1 MSEIKPFRGIIYN
14 KEKVKDLNQVIA
26 PPYDIISSGLQER
39 LYRSSPYN
47 IVRIDFGRE
56 YPDDTPEK
64 NKYKRAFSY
73 INDWLKEGILKRD
86 ESESIYIYKMD
97 YLSPKGVK
105 KTLRGFVCLVKLED
119 LSKGIILPHEN
130 TYSGPRVDRLNLL
143 RATRTNTSLIFSLYP
158 GEGKISE
165 IIYRINPAGTALEV
179 RDSDGTSHTLW
190 AIRDTSLID
199 NIVKEIKNRPIFIA
213 DGHHRYE
220 TALLFRDEMRKK
232 GEEGYDYVMM
242 FLADIEDEGLTIL
255 PTHRFIQNIPISDN
269 KEIRKTIGNGFE
281 LKTILTREVMLKE
294 LEEKEHLCFGMYIDG
309 IYYLLTLKENALE
322 SFAGLPPALR
332 NLDSAILHFLI
343 FEKFLGMKNGDYD
356 YERDVDEVIRKVDSG
371 DFRIGFFMNPPK
383 VKEVKEIA
391 LSGERMPPKTTF
403 FYPKLVTGMVINKF
417 D

>member
-1 MSEIKPFRGIIYN
+1 MAEIKPFRGIIYN
-14 KEKVKDLNQVIA
+14 KEGVKDLNQVIA

-56 YPDDTPEK
+56 YPDDNPEN
-64 NKYKRAFSY
+64 NKYKRALLY
-73 INDWLKEGILKRD
+73 INDWFKEGILKSD
-86 ESESIYIYKMD
+86 GSESIYIYKMD
-97 YLSPKGVK
+97 YQYPKGVR

-119 LSKGIILPHEN
+119 LSKGVILPHEN

-143 RATRTNTSLIFSLYP
+143 RATRTNTSLIFSLYH

-165 IIYRINPAGTALEV
+165 IIYGINPEETALEAL
-179 RDSDGTSHTLW
+179 DNDCATHTLW

-199 NIVKEIKNRPIFIA
+199 NIVRGMKNRNIFIA

-220 TALLFRDEMRKK
+220 TALLFRDEMKKK
-232 GEEGYDYVMM
+232 GEKAYDYVMM
-242 FLADIEDEGLTIL
+242 FLAEIEDEGLTIL
-255 PTHRFIQNIPISDN
+255 PTHRLIQNIPISDN
-269 KEIRKTIGNGFE
+269 KEIRKTIGNSFE
-281 LKTILTREVMLKE
+281 LKTILTREMMLTE
-294 LEEKEHLCFGMYIDG
+294 LEEKEHHCFGMYMDG

-322 SFAGLPPALR
+322 PLAALPPALR

-343 FEKFLGMKNGDYD
+343 FENLLGMKNGDYD
-356 YERDVDEVIRKVDSG
+356 YERDVGEVVRKVDSG

-383 VKEVKEIA
+383 VKEVKEVA

-403 FYPKLVTGMVINKF
+403 FYPKLLTGMVINKF
-417 D
+417 

>member
-1 MSEIKPFRGIIYN
+1 MAEIKPFRGIIYN
-14 KEKVKDLNQVIA
+14 KENVKDLNQVIA
-26 PPYDIISSGLQER
+26 PPYDIISSGLQEM

-56 YPDDTPEK
+56 YPDDTHEK

-97 YLSPKGVK
+97 YLSLKGVK

-158 GEGKISE
+158 GEGRISE
-165 IIYRINPAGTALEV
+165 IIYGINPAETALEA

-190 AIRDTSLID
+190 AIRDSSLID
-199 NIVKEIKNRPIFIA
+199 NIVKGMKNRNIFIA

-220 TALLFRDEMRKK
+220 TALLFRDEMKKK
-232 GEEGYDYVMM
+232 GEKAYDYVMM

-255 PTHRFIQNIPISDN
+255 PTHRLIQNIPISDN
-269 KEIRKTIGNGFE
+269 KEIRKTIGKDFG
-281 LKTILTREVMLKE
+281 LKTIQTREMMLTE
-294 LEEKEHLCFGMYIDG
+294 LEEKEHLCFVMYMDG
-309 IYYLLTLKENALE
+309 TYYLLTLKEGVLE
-322 SFAGLPPALR
+322 SLDLPDSLKD
-332 NLDSAILHFLI
+332 LDSAILHFLI

-356 YERDVDEVIRKVDSG
+356 YERDVDEVIKKVNSG
-371 DFRIGFFMNPPK
+371 NFRIGFFMNPPK
-383 VKEVKEIA
+383 VKEVKEVA

-403 FYPKLVTGMVINKF
+403 FYPKLLTGMVINKF
-417 D
+417 